1 MYAADGHEN
10 VDLCHSWNLRRMIAA
25 VCKGE
30 MMVTKKKMN
39 PKTRRIFL
47 DGLRRYKERGV
58 RILLDGK
65 EVDIDR
71 LEVIFEEQPDGSFY
85 MGDYVLEEEE
95 DLTKTTTAV
104 QERMER
110 YGNEVTY
117 IHAKNLREI
126 RFDRVYNR

>member
-1 MYAADGHEN
+1 MYAAGGHKIWICVTAEP
-10 VDLCHSWNLRRMIAA
+10 SKMTAS

-30 MMVTKKKMN
+30 NKVTKKRMN

-85 MGDYVLEEEE
+85 MGDYVLEDEE
-95 DLTKTTTAV
+95 DLERRTAAV
-104 QERMER
+104 QERAER

>member
-1 MYAADGHEN
+1 M
-10 VDLCHSWNLRRMIAA
+10 
-25 VCKGE
+25 
-30 MMVTKKKMN
+30 TKKRMN

-65 EVDIDR
+65 EVDVDR

-95 DLTKTTTAV
+95 DLERRTAAV
-104 QERMER
+104 QERAER

-117 IHAKNLREI
+117 VYAKNLREI

>member
-1 MYAADGHEN
+1 
-10 VDLCHSWNLRRMIAA
+10 
-25 VCKGE
+25 
-30 MMVTKKKMN
+30 MVTKKKMN

-95 DLTKTTTAV
+95 DSVKTSTAV